1 MLFSSSAFAALAIFV
16 ASCGSA
22 MTEEQIQAEAQK
34 KFDAEKTALEEQAK
48 ADCDGKSDDYKK
60 IHLDSIMEAN
70 MPAEEA
76 TEAAK

>member
-16 ASCGSA
+16 VSCGSA

-34 KFDAEKTALEEQAK
+34 KFDADKTALQEQAT
-48 ADCDGKSDDYKK
+48 ADCDGKSEDYKK
-60 IHLDSIMEAN
+60 IHLDSITTAN

-76 TEAAK
+76 TEEAK